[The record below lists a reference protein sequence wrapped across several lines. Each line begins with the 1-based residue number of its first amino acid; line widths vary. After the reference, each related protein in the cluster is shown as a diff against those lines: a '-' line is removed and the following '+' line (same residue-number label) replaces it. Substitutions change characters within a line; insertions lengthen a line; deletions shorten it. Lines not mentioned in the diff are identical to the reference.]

1 MKFLLLII
9 FAFNAIAFSQQ
20 NVVPN
25 LSDNLKKTAS
35 VELVRKKEVLY
46 SAMKARVNLNGRGP
60 EYRITEIKNGK
71 SEIIKVPEGR
81 NTFYV
86 SGFGTPGQSS
96 VSFNAK
102 SGENYSLMIAPRSSS
117 FWAGVAGGVIGNAIE
132 TAIEKDITS
141 EGGAFRIS
149 LQYPSEITNKYKT
162 NYTSKPDLNFL
173 QEELTKLR
181 DLYEK
186 GLISEEVYQ
195 ERQKEIISN

>member
-9 FAFNAIAFSQQ
+9 FAFNVLAFSQ
-20 NVVPN
+20 NNEVLN
-25 LSDNLKKTAS
+25 LSDNLKKNAS

-46 SAMKARVNLNGRGP
+46 SAMKARVNLNGKGP

-96 VSFNAK
+96 VSFSAK

-141 EGGAFRIS
+141 EGGAFRIA
-149 LQYPSEITNKYKT
+149 LQYSSEITNKDKT
-162 NYTSKPDLNFL
+162 NYTSKPDLNYL
-173 QEELTKLR
+173 EEELTKLR

>member
-9 FAFNAIAFSQQ
+9 FAFNAIAFSQH

-141 EGGAFRIS
+141 EGGAFRIA
-149 LQYPSEITNKYKT
+149 LQYSSVITNKDKT